1 MTAQESLAMD
11 PEANPADLADL
22 AHQKPELQQQ
32 IAKNPAAYPGLLEWI
47 SSYGTPEGKEAARL
61 RLQGAA
67 GQGVDEQPTAIF
79 TELESP
85 FATETFPTTAS
96 DATVIRTPREERS
109 PLQPIL
115 APPVAP
121 PQATPDVGSTAHTP
135 GPAGPPP
142 LPNYG
147 FSSPP
152 PAPPSPHGATRPPL
166 PSAQQPPSR
175 KSSNVGAIIAIVLAA
190 ILVVVVTIGAWLLFF
205 RDDSADT
212 SQQDAADARTA
223 ELEAEL
229 EEEKAARKQ
238 LEENQVS
245 QEKLDGEMAAL
256 EEEEE
261 TSSSTISFPAPAN
274 AVSAPWFV
282 SETRNTACQLG
293 AAGTTCTIY
302 QANFSL
308 SAQGCTSAPYTI
320 TIPEQGPARWDC
332 TLPMVPNDADG
343 PVLEYSTS
351 SSVGNGACLGTIR
364 GMSCWNLRTG
374 SSFAIA
380 RDGFMMGTTGLIPE
394 SSFPW
399 R

>member
-47 SSYGTPEGKEAARL
+47 SSYGTPEGKEAARV

-121 PQATPDVGSTAHTP
+121 PLATPDVGSTEHTP

-147 FSSPP
+147 FSSPA
-152 PAPPSPHGATRPPL
+152 PAPSSPHGATRPPL

-212 SQQDAADARTA
+212 SQQDAVDARTA

-261 TSSSTISFPAPAN
+261 TSRGDKVLKNIKKDIALFFALNDDLEETPQLKPKEKDLCDLLG
-274 AVSAPWFV
+274 VSNEDEIP
-282 SETRNTACQLG
+282 SE
-293 AAGTTCTIY
+293 
-302 QANFSL
+302 FSYE
-308 SAQGCTSAPYTI
+308 PF
-320 TIPEQGPARWDC
+320 
-332 TLPMVPNDADG
+332 TLLKKRKEVP
-343 PVLEYSTS
+343 
-351 SSVGNGACLGTIR
+351 
-364 GMSCWNLRTG
+364 
-374 SSFAIA
+374 
-380 RDGFMMGTTGLIPE
+380 
-394 SSFPW
+394 
-399 R
+399 